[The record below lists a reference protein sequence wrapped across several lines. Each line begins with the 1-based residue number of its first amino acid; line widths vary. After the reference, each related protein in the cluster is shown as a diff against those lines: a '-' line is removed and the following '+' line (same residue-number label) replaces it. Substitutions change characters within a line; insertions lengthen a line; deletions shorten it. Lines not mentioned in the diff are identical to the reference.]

1 MSNKKL
7 NNKKLQFHQLVEYV
21 DSAQEVELCYDE
33 QGRIAIH
40 INDVSDEVA
49 QSIVDSADDAD
60 EVFSYFPSTRETLKA
75 LINGVNSV
83 ICIKDIKGR
92 YILTNEY
99 FAKALGR
106 KEENILGYTDFD
118 FFDET
123 LASRLHDIDRQ
134 IIESGEG
141 RTYEGYLPHSDGIHH
156 AYLTNKI
163 PLMNRNN
170 VIYAVA
176 VISTDISIQKEK
188 ERILAAKIA
197 QLIAGKIQRT

>member
-40 INDVSDEVA
+40 INDVSNEVA

-83 ICIKDIKGR
+83 ICITDKTGR

-106 KEENILGYTDFD
+106 K
-118 FFDET
+118 
-123 LASRLHDIDRQ
+123 
-134 IIESGEG
+134 
-141 RTYEGYLPHSDGIHH
+141 
-156 AYLTNKI
+156 
-163 PLMNRNN
+163 
-170 VIYAVA
+170 
-176 VISTDISIQKEK
+176 
-188 ERILAAKIA
+188 
-197 QLIAGKIQRT
+197 